1 MGEEN
6 YRFHDHEKL
15 AHYADAAADIEFK
28 FPFGFKELEGIHS
41 RTDFDLSSHEE
52 FSGKKLQYFDPER
65 NENYV
70 PYVVETSVG
79 LDRMFLAVF
88 SWALREET
96 LEDGSS
102 RTLLKLPAVLAP
114 TKVAV
119 LPLVKK
125 DGLPEL
131 ANEIVDNLKW
141 EHATAYDEKDAV
153 GRRYRRQDALGT
165 PFCIT
170 VDHQSLEDKT
180 VTLRDLDSM

>member
-1 MGEEN
+1 M
-6 YRFHDHEKL
+6 
-15 AHYADAAADIEFK
+15 
-28 FPFGFKELEGIHS
+28 
-41 RTDFDLSSHEE
+41 
-52 FSGKKLQYFDPER
+52 
-65 NENYV
+65 
-70 PYVVETSVG
+70 
-79 LDRMFLAVF
+79 F

-102 RTLLKLPAVLAP
+102 RTLLKLPSVLAP

-131 ANEIVDNLKW
+131 ANEIVDSLKW

-180 VTLRDLDSM
+180 VTLRDRDSMQQERVAIADLPSRLDEQLNIKHWLQKI

>member
-1 MGEEN
+1 M
-6 YRFHDHEKL
+6 
-15 AHYADAAADIEFK
+15 
-28 FPFGFKELEGIHS
+28 
-41 RTDFDLSSHEE
+41 
-52 FSGKKLQYFDPER
+52 QYFDPEL

-88 SWALREET
+88 ATSLQEET

-102 RTLLKLPAVLAP
+102 RTVLKLPAVLAP
-114 TKVAV
+114 TKAAV

-125 DGLPEL
+125 DGLPEI
-131 ANEIVDNLKW
+131 AHQIIADLKW
-141 EHATAYDEKDAV
+141 NFNVAYDEKDAV

-170 VDHQSLEDKT
+170 VDHQTIEDQT
-180 VTLRDLDSM
+180 VTIRHRDTMKQDRVKISELAGIIENEVSMKNWLMKM